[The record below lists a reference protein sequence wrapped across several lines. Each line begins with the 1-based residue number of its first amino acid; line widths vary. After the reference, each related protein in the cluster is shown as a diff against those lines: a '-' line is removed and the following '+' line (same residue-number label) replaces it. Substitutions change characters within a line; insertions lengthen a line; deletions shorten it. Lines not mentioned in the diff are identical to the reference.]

1 MRMDSSSRPKLVAE
15 NDSLEGNGLDDL
27 LNTLVVM
34 RWDLNDALHDTAD
47 APPVIA
53 DRVKQLR
60 RELDVSIVALKAV
73 IEKRGLPRQ
82 SATLDG

>member
-1 MRMDSSSRPKLVAE
+1 MHTDPSRSKLVTV
-15 NDSLEGNGLDDL
+15 NDSLQGNGLDDL
-27 LNTLVVM
+27 LNRLVVM
-34 RWDLNDALHDTAD
+34 RWDLNDALHDAVD

-82 SATLDG
+82 SAALDG

>member
-1 MRMDSSSRPKLVAE
+1 MRMDSSSRPKLVAV

-34 RWDLNDALHDTAD
+34 RWDLNDALYDTAD

-82 SATLDG
+82 SLSLDG